1 MKYLKKFEKFHST
14 GLEDGQDQEYPEYNP
29 KLRKEVG
36 DFVDD
41 LTPNNRLLVF
51 KVLGM
56 EEPSLN
62 DEDFDNQF
70 DKAKEKFINYF
81 QSNPQLSVSHIDLET
96 FKIPSKGG
104 DGIPRVQNI
113 GGSSHTNSFRIGQ

>member
-14 GLEDGQDQEYPEYNP
+14 GLEDGKDEESPKYNP
-29 KLRKEVG
+29 KIRKQVT

-51 KVLGM
+51 KTLGM
-56 EEPSLN
+56 DEPSLN
-62 DEDFDNQF
+62 DEEFDNQF
-70 DKAKEKFINYF
+70 EIAKKKFIDYF
-81 QSNPQLSVSHIDLET
+81 ESNPQLSVDLINLDT
-96 FKIPSKGG
+96 FTIPNKGG

-113 GGSSHTNSFRIGQ
+113 GGSSQANSFRIGQ